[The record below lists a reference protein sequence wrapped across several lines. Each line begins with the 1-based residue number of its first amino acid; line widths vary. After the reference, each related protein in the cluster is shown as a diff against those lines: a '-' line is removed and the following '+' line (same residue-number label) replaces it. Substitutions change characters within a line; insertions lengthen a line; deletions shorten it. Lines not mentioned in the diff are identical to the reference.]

1 MSRIPIR
8 LTLDS
13 ANVPMLSSQ
22 SGPTVVPVKEGMAKL
37 RSETK
42 PTDVPWELT
51 EPQLI
56 FAENVMPIPRG
67 LTSISYAVKVS
78 GIPGVTTFYKAGL
91 YRTSTNAVGYWALT
105 TNGKLYTSPVTGV
118 VWTDRTVGA
127 WPATIDITVAKING
141 STYFYVSFYGCYK
154 FNDDGTITAVVL
166 TGLTASSIKGIAAA
180 TGRLFAY
187 TSTFLHYCSEV
198 SLFDFTPS
206 LATGAGS
213 TQIQYV
219 RGDILFAEGTSFGLF
234 IYSKENV
241 VSCQETGNTVA
252 PYLFTEVENSAGL
265 ANGELIASAPGLDSV
280 YAFGSGGLQLVSVKA
295 AVPIFPEISDF
306 MALRSIESYNY
317 TTHRIEKSSFLARL
331 KVKISYVCSRYL
343 VISYGVSALTFLL
356 VYDSALRRWGKLR
369 KDHVDVFT
377 VSEALTAGGY
387 LQFDQMVIPGNTVL
401 IPADETKVQVEAILS
416 NQETFAV
423 MEANGSIS
431 LVDFNLF
438 GAIQSTSVAVFGRV
452 QLRRGRDCTVHEA
465 WLEGLSGG
473 GDFSFVGDSAS
484 VRGATFSAPAAM
496 YLDTYDAD
504 SMSAVYLGSTVGTNH
519 NLHIEGMFD
528 LTGLT
533 LTLVPEGVSA

>member
-22 SGPTVVPVKEGMAKL
+22 SGPTVVSVKEGMAKL

-141 STYFYVSFYGCYK
+141 NTYFYVSFYGCYK

>member
-13 ANVPMLSSQ
+13 ANVPMLASQ
-22 SGPTVVPVKEGMAKL
+22 AGPTMVAVKEGMAKL

-67 LTSISYAVKVS
+67 LTSISYASKVS
-78 GIPGVTTFYKAGL
+78 GIPGATTFYKAGL

-105 TNGKLYTSPVTGV
+105 TDGKLYTSPVTGV
-118 VWTDRTVGA
+118 VWTDRTVVA
-127 WPATIDITVAKING
+127 WPDVIDITVAKING
-141 STYFYVSFYGCYK
+141 NTYFYVSFYGCYK

-166 TGLTASSIKGIAAA
+166 TGLTASNIKGIAAA

-241 VSCQETGNTVA
+241 VSCQETGNIAA
-252 PYLFTEVENSAGL
+252 PYLFTEVENSAGI

-280 YAFGSGGLQLVSVKA
+280 YAFGSGGLQLVGVKA

-306 MALRSIESYNY
+306 MALRAIENYNY
-317 TTHRIEKSSFLARL
+317 TTHRIEKSVFLTRL

-343 VISYGVSALTFLL
+343 VVSYGVSSLTFML

-377 VSEALTAGGY
+377 ISEALSAGGY
-387 LQFDQMVIPGNTVL
+387 LQFDQMVVPGNTVL
-401 IPADETKVQVEAILS
+401 IPADETKVQVEAVLS

-423 MEANGSIS
+423 MGANGSIS

-438 GAIQSTSVAVFGRV
+438 GAAQNTSVAVFGRV
-452 QLRRGRDCTVHEA
+452 QLRRGRDCTVHEV

-484 VRGATFSAPAAM
+484 VRGATFPAPVAM
-496 YLDTYDAD
+496 YLDMYDAD
-504 SMSAVYLGSTVGTNH
+504 SLSAVYLGSTVGTNH
-519 NLHIEGMFD
+519 NIHIEGMFD

-533 LTLVPEGVSA
+533 MTLVPEGVSV